1 MSISVSRPT
10 LDNIVFLLKWDI
22 DPREDKAT
30 VRRLNSRIEE
40 FVEKGHCEIAHIKG
54 SRYFVRF
61 RVILPSR
68 CKVLVQLGAFD
79 QRRNKGGLRIELNPS
94 QLRAGDA
101 TFLRSVLRRV
111 LKINAEQLRNL
122 FADALLNK
130 LHVAV
135 DAYGVD
141 LRRVLVHF
149 QHADKLTVFGKR
161 LDKAGYVEGYN
172 YGAKSSQYQTAVY
185 DKRTERVHRA
195 VEALLRAGRSA
206 DAALKNN
213 RITQFHKARDA
224 GERMRVEVRGQ
235 KLRGLPIYRVKTLT
249 NRFAW
254 FRFTDLDAE
263 GSDLSPVLQ
272 QAFIS
277 MCRDIGFAAALNVFK
292 GSTHM
297 RKINAFWR
305 SRRATWWQPGDL
317 WNQVEGLLKA
327 THLFPPEAF
336 DLLQ

>member
-1 MSISVSRPT
+1 MSISVSHPI
-10 LDNIVFLLKWDI
+10 LDNIVFLLKWDV
-22 DPREDKAT
+22 DPRFEKT
-30 VRRLNSRIEE
+30 KVRRLNSRLEE

-61 RVILPSR
+61 RAILPSR

-101 TFLRSVLRRV
+101 TFLRIVLRRV
-111 LKINAEQLRNL
+111 LKVNAEQLRNL

-130 LHVAV
+130 LHVAEDV
-135 DAYGVD
+135 YGVD
-141 LRRVLVHF
+141 LRRLLVHY

-161 LDKAGYVEGYN
+161 LNKAGHVEGYN
-172 YGAKSSQYQTAVY
+172 YGAKSSPYHAAVY
-185 DKRTERVHRA
+185 DKRIERVHRA

-206 DAALKNN
+206 DIALKNN

-235 KLRGLPIYRVKTLT
+235 KMRGLPINRVKTLS

-254 FRFTDLDAE
+254 FKFTDLAAK
-263 GSDLSPVLQ
+263 GSDLPPRLQ

-277 MCRDIGFAAALNVFK
+277 MCRDIGFAAALNTFK
-292 GSTHM
+292 GSRHM

-305 SRRATWWQPGDL
+305 SRRASWWQPDDI

-327 THLFPPEAF
+327 TNLFPPEAF
-336 DLLQ
+336 DD

>member
-1 MSISVSRPT
+1 MSIFVSHPI

-22 DPREDKAT
+22 DPREDKAK

-101 TFLRSVLRRV
+101 KFLRDTLQYV
-111 LKINAEQLRNL
+111 LKINAQHLRNL
-122 FADALLNK
+122 FAYALLNK
-130 LHVAV
+130 LHVAT
-135 DAYGVD
+135 DACGVD
-141 LRRVLVHF
+141 LRRVLVHY

-161 LDKAGYVEGYN
+161 LNNAGHVEGYN
-172 YGAKSSQYQTAVY
+172 YGAKSSPYQTAVY

-206 DAALKNN
+206 DVALKNN

-224 GERMRVEVRGQ
+224 DERMRVEVRGQ
-235 KLRGLPIYRVKTLT
+235 KMRGLPINGVKTLP

-254 FRFTDLDAE
+254 FKLTDLDTE
-263 GSDLSPVLQ
+263 GSNLPPVMQ

-292 GSTHM
+292 GSRHM

-305 SRRATWWQPGDL
+305 SRRASWWKPDDI

-327 THLFPPEAF
+327 TNLFPPEAF
-336 DLLQ
+336 TD